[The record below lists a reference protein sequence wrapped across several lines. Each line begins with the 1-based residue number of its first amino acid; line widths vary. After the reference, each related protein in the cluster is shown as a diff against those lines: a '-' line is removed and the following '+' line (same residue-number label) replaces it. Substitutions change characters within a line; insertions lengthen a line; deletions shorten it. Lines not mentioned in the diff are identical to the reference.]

1 MGSEGLFR
9 ATFHPYLCS
18 LVLISSNTEDRKS
31 SLLQPVWVSI
41 VGNNTGMG
49 EGRGGVSERKLQD
62 NWYTG
67 MLTTVIKNLGL
78 EPVCI
83 MHDELW

>member
-18 LVLISSNTEDRKS
+18 SVLISSNTEDRKS
-31 SLLQPVWVSI
+31 SLLQSVWVSI
-41 VGNNTGMG
+41 VGNNTGRQ
-49 EGRGGVSERKLQD
+49 EEGGVSERKSQD
-62 NWYTG
+62 NWCTG

-83 MHDELW
+83 IHDELW

>member
-9 ATFHPYLCS
+9 ATFHPYLCFS
-18 LVLISSNTEDRKS
+18 VLISRNPEGRKS
-31 SLLQPVWVSI
+31 SLLQPVQVNT
-41 VGNNTGMG
+41 VGDNTGG
-49 EGRGGVSERKLQD
+49 EKGEGVSERKLQD
-62 NWYTG
+62 NCCTG

-78 EPVCI
+78 DPVCI

>member
-9 ATFHPYLCS
+9 ATFHPYLCFS
-18 LVLISSNTEDRKS
+18 VLISRNPEDRKS
-31 SLLQPVWVSI
+31 SLLQPVQVNT
-41 VGNNTGMG
+41 VGDNTGG
-49 EGRGGVSERKLQD
+49 EKGEGVSERKLQD
-62 NWYTG
+62 NWCTG

-78 EPVCI
+78 DPVCI